1 MKISTRERSVSG
13 PIGDRPTTSPPPAAL
28 VARIF
33 KGLGDPTRV
42 RILRVLVTGEKSV
55 TELVHLLGT
64 PQARVSTHLG
74 YLRSCGIVTSYRRG
88 KSVYYLLANTRI
100 GALVRV
106 GDRLGA
112 DRPAAFVPTNRP
124 QEVLVTYVIGAP
136 CIDVMDKSCI
146 DVCPVDCIHFEEG
159 ADRMLYINPDE
170 CIDCGA
176 CEPACPVKA
185 IYPEDA
191 LPEEM
196 DVFKTINAQWYA
208 DPDAARAAVQHLKS
222 TG

>member
-1 MKISTRERSVSG
+1 VSR
-13 PIGDRPTTSPPPAAL
+13 PSDDLPTTSRAPADL

-42 RILRVLVTGEKSV
+42 RILRALVTGEKSV
-55 TELVHLLGT
+55 TELVHLLGA

-74 YLRSCGIVTSYRRG
+74 YLRACGVVTAERRG
-88 KSVYYLLANTRI
+88 KSVYYRLANTRI

-106 GDRLGA
+106 GDQMGA
-112 DRPAAFVPTNRP
+112 DRSPVMVPTNRP
-124 QEVLVTYVIGAP
+124 EEVLVTYVIGAP

-159 ADRMLYINPDE
+159 ADRMLYINPEE

-176 CEPACPVKA
+176 CEPACPVQA

-208 DPDAARAAVQHLKS
+208 DPDAARAVVQRLKP